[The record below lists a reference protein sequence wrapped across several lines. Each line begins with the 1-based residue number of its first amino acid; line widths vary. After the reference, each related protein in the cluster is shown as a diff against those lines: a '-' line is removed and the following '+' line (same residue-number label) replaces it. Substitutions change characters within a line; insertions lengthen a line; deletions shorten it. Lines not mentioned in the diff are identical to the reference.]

1 MSLSLAALIVYT
13 VGVKWRG
20 LNKKEQYGASHVI
33 SLGERRAL
41 KTIKE
46 AKTDLVAHC
55 RTHIIR
61 AYPAGTRFTSSNYFP
76 LPFWAV
82 GVQMVA
88 LNWQTYDLGAE
99 LNTAM
104 FQRNGR
110 SGYVLKPELLR
121 AKRSDEKDKEA
132 LARVEKYVL
141 SVEILS
147 AQQLPRP
154 RKAIS
159 EDEDA
164 VGALHPHSVMNPFV
178 EVTVHTPTVTADDA
192 VKYTTCVI
200 HGNGFNPVFSNS
212 KYQIPIHVSPDMLD
226 LAFLRLEVL
235 VQVPNGDNLSLGK
248 YAVSLPVLRPGF
260 RHVPLYDHLGQQ
272 YLFSSLFIYTQLQ
285 KQ

>member
-1 MSLSLAALIVYT
+1 MSFALAGLIVYT

-20 LNKKEQYGASHVI
+20 LNKKEQYGASHII
-33 SLGERRAL
+33 SLGERRAN

-61 AYPAGTRFTSSNYFP
+61 AYPAGTRFTSSNFSP

-99 LNTAM
+99 LNSAL

-121 AKRSDEKDKEA
+121 IKRSDLKDKEA

-141 SVEILS
+141 MVEVLS

-154 RKAIS
+154 RKAVS
-159 EDEDA
+159 EDEDG
-164 VGALHPHSVMNPFV
+164 VGLPHHHSVMNPFV
-178 EVTVHTPTVTADDA
+178 ELAVHTATVAAEDV
-192 VKYTTCVI
+192 VKYTTPVI
-200 HGNGFNPVFSNS
+200 QGNGFNPVFGS
-212 KYQIPIHVSPDMLD
+212 KYQIPINVSADMLD
-226 LAFLRLEVL
+226 LAFLRLEVM
-235 VQVPNGDNLSLGK
+235 VRVPAGDDISLGR
-248 YAVSLPVLRPGF
+248 YAISLPALRPGY
-260 RHVPLYDHLGQQ
+260 RHVPLHDHLGQQ

>member
-20 LNKKEQYGASHVI
+20 LNKKEQYGASHII

-46 AKTDLVAHC
+46 ARTDLVAHC

-61 AYPAGTRFTSSNYFP
+61 AYPAGMRFTSSNYSP
-76 LPFWAV
+76 LPFWAT

-99 LNTAM
+99 FNTAL

-110 SGYVLKPELLR
+110 TGYVLKPELLR
-121 AKRSDEKDKEA
+121 LKRSGEKDKEA
-132 LARVEKYVL
+132 LARVERYTL
-141 SVEILS
+141 MVEIVS

-154 RKAIS
+154 RRVID
-159 EDEDA
+159 EDEDGEG
-164 VGALHPHSVMNPFV
+164 VPHPHTVMNPYV
-178 EVTVHTPTVTADDA
+178 EVAIHTPTVAADDV
-192 VKYTTCVI
+192 VKYSTPVVY
-200 HGNGFNPVFSNS
+200 GNGFNPVFDS
-212 KYQIPIHVSPDMLD
+212 KYQIPVIVSPDMLD
-226 LAFLRLEVL
+226 LAFLRLEVM
-235 VQVPNGDNLSLGK
+235 VKVPGSDDLSLGK
-248 YAVSLPVLRPGF
+248 YTVSLPVLMPGY
-260 RHVPLYDHLGQQ
+260 RHIPLHDHLGQQ
-272 YLFSSLFIYTQLQ
+272 YLFSSLFVYTQLQ

>member
-20 LNKKEQYGASHVI
+20 LNKKEQYGASHII

-55 RTHIIR
+55 RTHIVR
-61 AYPAGTRFTSSNYFP
+61 AYPAGTRFTSSNYSP
-76 LPFWAV
+76 LPLWAA
-82 GVQMVA
+82 GIQMVA

-110 SGYVLKPELLR
+110 SGYVLKPEFLR
-121 AKRSDEKDKEA
+121 VKRSGEKDKEA
-132 LARVEKYVL
+132 LARVERYILTVQ
-141 SVEILS
+141 VLS

-154 RKAIS
+154 RRAVDNE
-159 EDEDA
+159 EDGE
-164 VGALHPHSVMNPFV
+164 GALHPHSVMNPFV
-178 EVTVHTPTVTADDA
+178 EVAVHTPNVAPDD
-192 VKYTTCVI
+192 VLKYTTAVV
-200 HGNGFNPVFSNS
+200 HGNGFNPVFDST
-212 KYQIPIHVSPDMLD
+212 YQIPLSVSPDMLD
-226 LAFLRLEVL
+226 LAFLRLEVMIKL
-235 VQVPNGDNLSLGK
+235 PGGDDLSLGK
-248 YAVSLPVLRPGF
+248 YTVSLPVLMPGY
-260 RHVPLYDHLGQQ
+260 RHVPLHDHLGQQ
-272 YLFSSLFIYTQLQ
+272 YLFSSLFIYTQLE